1 MDERMIEAAQ
11 TGDSNLLYEL
21 IANDPYVLERIDDV
35 PFLHTPVHV
44 AACAGHIEFMM
55 EMIKLKPSLARK
67 LNQVGF
73 SPMHLAPQNDRTQAV
88 LRLLRFDEGL
98 VRVKGREDLTPLHN
112 VVQTGNV
119 DLLIKLLKVCPE
131 AIEDVTVRDETVFH
145 LAVKNDMFEAFQVM
159 AGWLTRSCHES
170 ADRWQEE
177 LLSWADIDGNTVLH
191 IAAIRNRPLV
201 VEVLLEHM
209 WPDQI
214 NAKNLEGLTLLDIQ
228 SQYPWI
234 ERQADK
240 IVDMLSKAGG
250 GLSGSSSNLPNT
262 SPSIYIK
269 LLKRKMPWYKKWATK
284 ASQGKKGMPYEMRNT
299 FLVVAVLVITTIY
312 EASLNPPK
320 TFDDSPSMKYQ
331 VSLSQDQ
338 PLNSHIFLHK
348 TDINTAPTPSPSA
361 MDVSKKG
368 DDYMFW
374 FHNTLTFWVA
384 VYLTA
389 LLLPS
394 HSFSLRSPNTFLLW
408 GILHEFI

>member
-1 MDERMIEAAQ
+1 
-11 TGDSNLLYEL
+11 
-21 IANDPYVLERIDDV
+21 
-35 PFLHTPVHV
+35 
-44 AACAGHIEFMM
+44 MM
-55 EMIKLKPSLARK
+55 ETIKLKPTFARK
-67 LNQVGF
+67 LNQGGF
-73 SPMHLAPQNDRTQAV
+73 SPMHLADLQNDRTQAV

-98 VRVKGREDLTPLHN
+98 DLTPLHN

-177 LLSWADIDGNTVLH
+177 LLSWADIDGNT
-191 IAAIRNRPLV
+191 V

-299 FLVVAVLVITTIY
+299 FLV
-312 EASLNPPK
+312 
-320 TFDDSPSMKYQ
+320 
-331 VSLSQDQ
+331 
-338 PLNSHIFLHK
+338 
-348 TDINTAPTPSPSA
+348 
-361 MDVSKKG
+361 
-368 DDYMFW
+368 
-374 FHNTLTFWVA
+374 
-384 VYLTA
+384 
-389 LLLPS
+389 
-394 HSFSLRSPNTFLLW
+394 
-408 GILHEFI
+408 